1 MKKLLT
7 KGVLLV
13 FIVSLLFSFAACGK
27 DKNDTTTGVPTTNA
41 EATTELSV
49 EQVTVSAPLS
59 ADQIQVALNSAGDT
73 SWDGDNASLTDG
85 QKQILSGYFAAK
97 EMTVEFRDGNVYLI
111 DKSGE
116 STAPSGETTVD
127 GVEGTTKK
135 PSGAEGAT
143 VKPAKTGSSV
153 TSVKLSVNN
162 LDMYDHES
170 KPLSAT
176 VSPSN
181 AKDKSVTWKSDNEKV
196 ATVTSSGMVMSQST
210 GTANITCTAN
220 GNKDATAVCV
230 VKVTKAPT
238 GAVLSYLYN
247 EGEEFFFIEDD
258 PWQRQFGFNRLYDT
272 AAPMTVM
279 FYDTVRIKFN
289 HAGKDWMIQ
298 MWKGQYGLVFIGSE
312 IGVYTK
318 DPNQSVDHY
327 DCASDADSLKM
338 EMSLYNGDSWLF
350 TRTYG
355 TYWWITGFVPGS
367 LARFKDPSSLTVLAR
382 ITLKDSAMKDLFVKG
397 LEENGFG
404 SGYTGFSTTDTYRT
418 EGNSVYFNWKGASPL
433 TRIRFDA
440 AGGIG
445 GTDWTPMKY
454 GTEITPP
461 EVTKEGYTFI
471 GWKKALRSEI
481 ITFPQTVPSADTTY
495 IAQWSKD
502 S

>member
-116 STAPSGETTVD
+116 STTASGETTVD

-135 PSGAEGAT
+135 PSGAAGNAN
-143 VKPAKTGSSV
+143 KPAKTDGTVKSIALDSSSV
-153 TSVKLSVNN
+153 SLNIADQKQI
-162 LDMYDHES
+162 
-170 KPLSAT
+170 KAT
-176 VSPSN
+176 ISPSN
-181 AKDKSVTWKSDNEKV
+181 AKVSWKSSNDGV
-196 ATVTSSGMVMSQST
+196 ASVNSNGVVLAKTEGKAT
-210 GTANITCTAN
+210 ITCVAD
-220 GNKDATAVCV
+220 GNPAVAASCAV
-230 VKVTKAPT
+230 TVTKAPT
-238 GAVLSYLYN
+238 GAVLSYKYN
-247 EGEEFFFIEDD
+247 EGEEFFYIEDD

-289 HAGKDWMIQ
+289 HDNKDWMIQ

-318 DPNQSVDHY
+318 KPSQSADHY
-327 DCASDADSLKM
+327 DCASDEDSLKM
-338 EMSLYNGDSWLF
+338 EMTLYNGDSWLF